1 MEHSFDVDIAREYG
15 IPAAILLKQMSLW
28 INVNKRKGKNQF
40 NGKTWTYNS
49 SRDLSDKLPYF
60 SAQVI
65 KRTLLEMV
73 RSGLLERGNFNKT
86 AQDRTIW
93 YTLTDKAE
101 ALISHCSKRNNALRE
116 NEQSIVQNGTMES
129 TNPNNALFKNEP
141 PLPSKYTSKNTSNNT
156 SISPPIIPPA
166 GDCTSKSEP
175 KADSHTQTRREILAY
190 LNGKA
195 GTKYRDGAVAKR
207 HIDARL
213 NEGYTLDDF
222 KSVIDAKCREW
233 LGSDMAKYLRP
244 ETLFGTKFDGYL
256 GAANVASTERG
267 ENGITIDRGT
277 LLDRELAEI
286 FGGE

>member
-28 INVNKRKGKNQF
+28 INANKRKGKNQF

-101 ALISHCSKRNNALRE
+101 ALISHCSKRNNALCE
-116 NEQSIVQNGTMES
+116 NEQSIVQIGTMES
-129 TNPNNALFKNEP
+129 TNLNNALFKNEP
-141 PLPSKYTSKNTSNNT
+141 PLPSKYTSKKTSNNT

-166 GDCTSKSEP
+166 GDCTPKSEP
-175 KADSHTQTRREILAY
+175 KADSHTETRREILAY

-256 GAANVASTERG
+256 GAANVASTEKG

>member
-1 MEHSFDVDIAREYG
+1 MEHSFNVEIAREYG
-15 IPAAILLKQMSLW
+15 IPSAILLKQMSLW
-28 INVNKRKGKNQF
+28 INVNKRKGKNQY

-101 ALISHCSKRNNALRE
+101 ELIAHCTKSNNALYE

-129 TNPNNALFKNEP
+129 TKLNNALFKNEP
-141 PLPSKYTSKNTSNNT
+141 PLPSKDTSINT
-156 SISPPIIPPA
+156 SIINTSITPPIIPPTGGAAQPEQKPDTTA
-166 GDCTSKSEP
+166 G
-175 KADSHTQTRREILAY
+175 TRREIIAY
-190 LNGKA
+190 LNGKI
-195 GTKYRDGAVAKR
+195 GSHYRDGALAKK
-207 HIDARL
+207 HINARL
-213 NEGYTLDDF
+213 KEGYTLDDF
-222 KSVIDAKCREW
+222 KTVIDSKVAEW
-233 LGSDMAKYLRP
+233 GGTDMAKYLRP

-256 GAANVASTERG
+256 GSANVKTAG
-267 ENGITIDRGT
+267 ANGVKIDSNS
-277 LLDRELAEI
+277 LFDEELEKI
-286 FGGE
+286 FGGLT